1 MKGGAGM
8 NVLSLFDGIS
18 TGRLALEMAGVKVD
32 RYLASEVET
41 APINIS
47 TSNWPGEI
55 NYLGDVRNVKARDLP
70 PIDLLIGGSPCQGFS
85 RAGQHLNFDDPRSA
99 LFFEYARVLAELR
112 GRDPAVL
119 FLLENVAMKKEWE
132 AVITE
137 TLGVQP
143 IHINSK
149 LVSAQ
154 NRPRTY
160 WTNIPGVEQP
170 EDREIRLLDV
180 IDRDVDTS
188 AFWERDGLL
197 FGPDISKAA
206 AGLVSVVG
214 GEVRVRQATR
224 AGYIVAEEGD
234 GINLAFPTSKTRR
247 GRVVKGKSNTLACDC
262 EGCVYHDGVIRKYT
276 MTELERLQTL
286 PDGYTERGGATRA
299 ERVKAI
305 GNGWTAAVIA
315 EIFSKIR

>member
-1 MKGGAGM
+1 M

-18 TGRLALEMAGVKVD
+18 TGRLALEMAGIQVD
-32 RYLASEVET
+32 TYLASEIEA
-41 APINIS
+41 APMNIA

-55 NYLGDVRNVKARDLP
+55 THLGDVRGVRTKNLP
-70 PIDLLIGGSPCQGFS
+70 HIDLLIGGSPCQGFS

-99 LFFEYARVLAELR
+99 LFFEFARILAELR
-112 GRDPAVL
+112 KGGVM
-119 FLLENVAMKKEWE
+119 FLLENVGMKKEWE

-154 NRPRTY
+154 NRPRVY
-160 WTNIPGVEQP
+160 WTNIPGASIP
-170 EDREIRLLDV
+170 EDKGIRLLDV

-188 AFWERDGLL
+188 GFMEQDGLL
-197 FGPDISKAA
+197 FDPSISKAA
-206 AGLVSVVG
+206 RDLVSVVG

-234 GINLAFPTSKTRR
+234 GISLAFPTSKTRR

-262 EGCVYHDGVIRKYT
+262 EGCVYHDGIIRRYT
-276 MTELERLQTL
+276 LTELERLQTL
-286 PDGYTERGGATRA
+286 PDGYTEDGATKA
-299 ERVKAI
+299 ERIKAI
-305 GNGWTAAVIA
+305 GNGWTAEVVAG
-315 EIFSKIR
+315 IFRNLK

>member
-1 MKGGAGM
+1 MNSGM

-18 TGRLALEMAGVKVD
+18 TGRLALEMAGIKVD
-32 RYLASEVET
+32 KYLASEVET
-41 APINIS
+41 APMNIS
-47 TSNWPGEI
+47 ASNWPGAI
-55 NYLGDVRNVKARDLP
+55 TYLGDVRKVRGRDLP

-99 LFFEYARVLAELR
+99 LFFEFARVLAELR
-112 GRDPAVL
+112 GKNREVL
-119 FLLENVAMKKEWE
+119 FMLENVAMKKEWE

-137 TLGVQP
+137 TLGVKP
-143 IHINSK
+143 VHINSK

-160 WTNIPGVEQP
+160 WTNIPGVEPP
-170 EDREIRLLDV
+170 EDRGIRLLDV

-188 AFWERDGLL
+188 EFWERDGIL
-197 FGPDISKAA
+197 FDPDIPKAA
-206 AGLVSVVG
+206 AGLVSVEG
-214 GEVRVRQATR
+214 GEVRVKQATR

-234 GINLAFPTSKTRR
+234 GVNLAFPTSKTRR

-276 MTELERLQTL
+276 LAELERLQTL
-286 PDGYTERGGATRA
+286 PEGYTERGAATRA

-305 GNGWTAAVIA
+305 GNGWTASVITG
-315 EIFSKIR
+315 IFRKI